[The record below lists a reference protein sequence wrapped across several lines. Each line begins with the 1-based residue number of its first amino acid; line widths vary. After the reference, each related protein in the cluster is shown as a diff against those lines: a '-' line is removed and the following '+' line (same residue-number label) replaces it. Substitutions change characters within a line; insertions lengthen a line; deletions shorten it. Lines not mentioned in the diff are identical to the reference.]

1 MTGIRP
7 GGTLGRRQLLAL
19 IVAASVALAAC
30 GGGDDS
36 TGSADSDT
44 VHTAPQLEPV
54 VRDLVDAYNTESDTG
69 VDVAVESEQD
79 VVQAV
84 SDGRAA
90 VVPGPWLDG
99 VDADTV
105 GIGRNLA
112 IIAVPAGNP
121 KAVADVSA
129 FSPDSGLNT
138 EVCAPDSSYGN
149 LGSLVLERGGV
160 QADLAQI
167 SSGCDA
173 DALTRVASGQLDAAL
188 VFRGFVEVPEGVEV
202 VNIPDDKNLVIDVRY
217 APMADDASA
226 GSFAEFLSTDTAKQ
240 ILTQQG
246 LLP

>member
-1 MTGIRP
+1 
-7 GGTLGRRQLLAL
+7 LGRRHLLAL
-19 IVAASVALAAC
+19 IVAASVAVAAC
-30 GGGDDS
+30 GGDDDS
-36 TGSADSDT
+36 SGSAGSETGDAT

-54 VRDLVDAYNTESDTG
+54 VRDLIDAYNTESDAG
-69 VDVAVESEQD
+69 VEVAVEPEQD

-84 SDGRAA
+84 SDGGAA
-90 VVPGPWLDG
+90 VVPGPWLEG
-99 VDADTV
+99 VDAETV

-121 KAVADVSA
+121 EGVTDVSA
-129 FSPDSGLNT
+129 FSPSSGLNT
-138 EVCAPDSSYGN
+138 EVCAPDSAYGN
-149 LGSLVLERGGV
+149 LGSLVLERGGI
-160 QADLAQI
+160 QPDLAQI

-188 VFRGFVEVPEGVEV
+188 VFRGLVQIPQGAEV

-217 APMADDASA
+217 APMADDTGA
-226 GSFAEFLSTDTAKQ
+226 GSFAEFLASDTAKQ